1 MNSFIKVL
9 VIVLVLIPVGALAQ
23 DTTATGYLVDSKT
36 NEPLPFANIGVDG
49 RFKGTVTNMEG
60 HYILNLSGIDQE
72 SYVSFS
78 YIGYESRKMS
88 VAELLNT
95 SEVRLKQTALKLDAV
110 EVSSRPLKVKEIV
123 ELIEENYDKN
133 YPKQTAKRRV
143 FFHKFEKVPFP
154 DKEMIS
160 VKKSNFEEINAEL
173 MSELMALVPD
183 TLIEYQDVMLD
194 LYSHDG
200 ERKIVPI
207 SAISIEEGSQK
218 DLEKKFE
225 QNLGKFF
232 GDVGRGGEDE
242 DIYYKW
248 RSGIFSQEIESSS
261 SADSNKSKETTLKP
275 HEKSASNVKSEMLSI
290 MKGYASLHGGNWEF
304 ISSPGK
310 YRYKKKGVTVIGE
323 ELVYEISFRP
333 KSRGLYEG
341 VMYVS
346 TSSYAI
352 IQLDYA
358 FKKGKDDENIHLLGF
373 GHSMNNKTGRI
384 IFEKGSN
391 GYYAKYINAHKHES
405 ASIERNFSI
414 IKKKRRWFIDKT
426 LKEIKFDVNAFFD
439 TYGYWEILV
448 VEKNDIQSSD
458 FEQVVQPKTVQF
470 KKEYAFS
477 SEAWN
482 NSTVIAPST
491 ELKKYKRK

>member
-1 MNSFIKVL
+1 
-9 VIVLVLIPVGALAQ
+9 
-23 DTTATGYLVDSKT
+23 
-36 NEPLPFANIGVDG
+36 
-49 RFKGTVTNMEG
+49 
-60 HYILNLSGIDQE
+60 
-72 SYVSFS
+72 
-78 YIGYESRKMS
+78 
-88 VAELLNT
+88 
-95 SEVRLKQTALKLDAV
+95 
-110 EVSSRPLKVKEIV
+110 
-123 ELIEENYDKN
+123 
-133 YPKQTAKRRV
+133 
-143 FFHKFEKVPFP
+143 
-154 DKEMIS
+154 
-160 VKKSNFEEINAEL
+160 
-173 MSELMALVPD
+173 
-183 TLIEYQDVMLD
+183 
-194 LYSHDG
+194 
-200 ERKIVPI
+200 
-207 SAISIEEGSQK
+207 
-218 DLEKKFE
+218 
-225 QNLGKFF
+225 
-232 GDVGRGGEDE
+232 
-242 DIYYKW
+242 
-248 RSGIFSQEIESSS
+248 
-261 SADSNKSKETTLKP
+261 
-275 HEKSASNVKSEMLSI
+275 